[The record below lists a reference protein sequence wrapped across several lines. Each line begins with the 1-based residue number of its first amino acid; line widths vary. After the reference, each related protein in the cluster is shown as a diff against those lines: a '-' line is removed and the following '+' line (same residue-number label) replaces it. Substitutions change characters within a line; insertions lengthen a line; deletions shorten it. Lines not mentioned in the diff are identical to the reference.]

1 MANEKHIPIS
11 NYFDENPQQ
20 SVFTLQAKPN
30 YSPVD
35 FNLEFLRTKGWSVS
49 VDRFRF
55 HFQSTDTAP
64 GDHRLKKMFA
74 SQPPHILVR
83 KLDKEEDYF
92 VAISIFM
99 DGKIRV
105 SSNDEDR
112 AGEFLEGLVLG
123 FPPSFKARSDLH
135 IEATW
140 ETSAEAFAVFCGM
153 LSGAMGWDPMHDIPP
168 SLEESILEARK
179 SLDIGNYKSSIVMSR
194 REVEGLLKFAYKRLL
209 GKDPVKKGGKSMML
223 NDLIT
228 AFKGTGKIPE
238 HLLQVADSLRLLGNV
253 PGAHPADIQGYQF
266 TRYDADF
273 GLASVLYFNEQYF
286 TKIDKDVR
294 SYYSIEIDLSE
305 ESPEGSAPRA

>member
-1 MANEKHIPIS
+1 MAHDKHIPLS
-11 NYFDENPQQ
+11 NYFDDKPRHAI
-20 SVFTLQAKPN
+20 FTLQAVPS

-55 HFQSTDTAP
+55 HFQTIDTISGNDP
-64 GDHRLKKMFA
+64 LRKMLA

-99 DGKIRV
+99 DGKITV
-105 SSNDEDR
+105 VANDEDR
-112 AGEFLEGLVLG
+112 AHEFLEGLVLG
-123 FPPSFKARSDLH
+123 FPPSFKEKSDLNLETH
-135 IEATW
+135 W
-140 ETSAEAFAVFCGM
+140 ENGAEPFARFCGM
-153 LSGAMGWDPMHDIPP
+153 LAGAMGWDPMHDIPP
-168 SLEESILEARK
+168 SLDESIGEARK

-194 REVEGLLKFAYKRLL
+194 RAVEGLLKFAHKRLL
-209 GKDPVKKGGKSMML
+209 GTDPIKKDGRSMML
-223 NDLIT
+223 NDLII
-228 AFKGTGKIPE
+228 AFKKTDKIPE

-253 PGAHPADIQGYQF
+253 PGAHPAEIPGYQF
-266 TRYDADF
+266 TRYDAEF

-294 SYYSIEIDLSE
+294 SYYSLEIDLSE
-305 ESPEGSAPRA
+305 KAPED